1 MSTIHSR
8 HDRPHPV
15 AHAAPGA
22 GIWRAACRVIA
33 ACGIALLLAVLV
45 AWILLRF
52 AGDARQ
58 ATEALRSARP
68 WMIVVQIA
76 TLGLLWH
83 YWPDLVAW
91 VGRRRG
97 VALSLQSALVRGR
110 AGIFMV
116 LAACELLIVLRALLS

>member
-1 MSTIHSR
+1 
-8 HDRPHPV
+8 
-15 AHAAPGA
+15 
-22 GIWRAACRVIA
+22 
-33 ACGIALLLAVLV
+33 
-45 AWILLRF
+45 
-52 AGDARQ
+52 
-58 ATEALRSARP
+58 
-68 WMIVVQIA
+68 MIVVQVA